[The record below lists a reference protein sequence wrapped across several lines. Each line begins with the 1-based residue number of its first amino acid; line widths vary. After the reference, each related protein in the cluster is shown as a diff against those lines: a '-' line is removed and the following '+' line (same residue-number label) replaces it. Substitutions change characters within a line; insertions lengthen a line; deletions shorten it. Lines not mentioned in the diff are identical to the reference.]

1 MKKSLIATAFAATLP
16 LAAAAQTTDYGPA
29 TTDPTP
35 APSQPAEFCQ
45 PISAT
50 AQFCA
55 AIGTNAVQIPTPNG
69 QIFLGVPGRVED
81 GETTYDQCMYIVD
94 PGQGPVG
101 VQCAPE

>member
-1 MKKSLIATAFAATLP
+1 MKKSLIAAAFAATLP
-16 LAAAAQTTDYGPA
+16 AAAMAQDNGAQTT
-29 TTDPTP
+29 
-35 APSQPAEFCQ
+35 QPQEFCQ

-55 AIGTNAVQIPTPNG
+55 AIGTDAIQIPTPNG

-81 GETTYDQCMYIVD
+81 GETTYDQCMFIVN

-101 VQCAPE
+101 VQCAELAPE